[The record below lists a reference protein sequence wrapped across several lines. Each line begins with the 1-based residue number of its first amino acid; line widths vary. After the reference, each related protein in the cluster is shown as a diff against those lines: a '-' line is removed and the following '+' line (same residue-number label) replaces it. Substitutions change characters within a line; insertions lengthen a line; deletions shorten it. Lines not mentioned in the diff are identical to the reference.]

1 MSIPF
6 IERPLQFECSGEKI
20 AATAH
25 VPCDGAAPVPVVIFC
40 HGYTGNRIEQRY
52 IFVRMARR
60 LALAGIASLR
70 FDYRGCGESEGL
82 FRDHTIL
89 DYVADAIAAINAAAK
104 LPSIDA
110 RRMGI
115 LGYSLGGCVASYA
128 ALDRAEI
135 KAIVLWAPV
144 AFPWKLFFDRRPDFL
159 PEDAFGADKTY
170 VEYAGWEIGRK
181 YVETLTALDPIQPLS
196 QFKNPVLLCHGLQDT
211 VVPPAHSEAYYT
223 ARIQKGLI
231 TEQLFFPKSD
241 HGFKPLQE
249 DTQLLEDSS
258 LWFLKHL

>member
-1 MSIPF
+1 MSIEF
-6 IERPLQFECSGEKI
+6 IEQAFSFEYEGERI

-25 VPCDGAAPVPVVIFC
+25 APSKETTPVPVVIFC

-60 LALAGIASLR
+60 LAQEGIASIR

-82 FRDHTIL
+82 FRDHTVL
-89 DYVADAIAAINAAAK
+89 DYVADTIAAINAAK
-104 LPSIDA
+104 NLPSVDTRQI
-110 RRMGI
+110 GL

-128 ALDRAEI
+128 AYRCAEI
-135 KAIVLWAPV
+135 KTVVLWAPV
-144 AFPWKLFFDRRPDFL
+144 AFPWKLFFDRRPDFF
-159 PEDAFGADKTY
+159 PDDAFGADNLF

-181 YVETLTALDPIQPLS
+181 YVETLTSLDPVHALS

-211 VVPPAHSEAYYT
+211 VVPPSHTEAYDA
-223 ARIQKGLI
+223 ARNQNHLI
-231 TEQLFFPKSD
+231 TETLLLPKSD

-249 DTQLLEDSS
+249 DAQLLEDTL
-258 LWFLKHL
+258 LWFKKHL